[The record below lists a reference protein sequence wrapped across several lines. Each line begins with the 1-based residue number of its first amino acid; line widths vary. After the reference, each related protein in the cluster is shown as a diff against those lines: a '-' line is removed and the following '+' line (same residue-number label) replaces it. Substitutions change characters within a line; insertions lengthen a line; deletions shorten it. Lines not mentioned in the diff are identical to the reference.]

1 MLKATNTRYIVKAI
15 ELNLE
20 SAGGIIL
27 KSTTDTQF
35 AEIIAIGSRVKE
47 PLPLGAKIVV
57 DWNHLVPVKHD
68 NVTYYVIESGAVAAV
83 LEE

>member
-1 MLKATNTRYIVKAI
+1 MIKATGTRYIIKAI

-27 KSTTDTQF
+27 KTTDATQF
-35 AEIIAIGSRVKE
+35 AEIIAIGSRVE
-47 PLPLGAKIVV
+47 NPLPLGAKIVV
-57 DWNHLVPVKHD
+57 DWNHTVPVKHD

-83 LEE
+83 VEE

>member
-1 MLKATNTRYIVKAI
+1 MIQATNTRYIVKAI

-35 AEIIAIGSRVKE
+35 AEIIAIGSRIVE

-57 DWNHLVPVKHD
+57 DWNHCVPLKHNND
-68 NVTYYVIESGAVAAV
+68 TYYVIESGAVAAV
-83 LEE
+83 VEE

>member
-1 MLKATNTRYIVKAI
+1 MIQATGNRYIIKPTD
-15 ELNLE
+15 LKLE

-35 AEIIAIGSRVKE
+35 AEIIAIGSRIVE

-57 DWNHLVPVKHD
+57 DWNHCVPLKHNND
-68 NVTYYVIESGAVAAV
+68 TYYVIESGAVAAV
-83 LEE
+83 VEE

>member
-1 MLKATNTRYIVKAI
+1 MIQATNTRYIVKAI

-27 KSTTDTQF
+27 KSTDATQF

-57 DWNHLVPVKHD
+57 DWNHTVPVKHD

-83 LEE
+83 VED